1 MLGTI
6 AGLTTFGSGFKHGEK
21 NQKIAKDL
29 FKKGIKKIKRII
41 R

>member
-21 NQKIAKDL
+21 NQKIVKDL
-29 FKKGIKKIKRII
+29 IKKGVNKGKQVKK
-41 R
+41 